1 MAKDIPHL
9 VTPGGAALKVEKKT
23 ERDWTKTAFP
33 IALFGDKI
41 AIRRADR
48 EVQTEAGIILPEDAR
63 ERTMTGAVVAAGPG
77 MLKGDGSHMP
87 MIVEI
92 GDIVVFEQFRRMI
105 KIVVEGYDYHIINV
119 CDLLGKVTGAVR
131 IK

>member
-1 MAKDIPHL
+1 MADIPHL
-9 VTPGGAALKVEKKT
+9 VTPGGAALKSEKRP
-23 ERDWTKTAFP
+23 ERDWSKTEFP

-48 EVQTEAGIILPEDAR
+48 EAQTEAGIILPEDAR
-63 ERTMTGAVVAAGPG
+63 ERTMTGLVVAAGPG

-87 MIVEI
+87 IIVKV
-92 GDIVVFEQFRRMI
+92 GDMVVFEQFRRMI

-119 CDLLGKVTGAVR
+119 CDLLGKVTGGV
-131 IK
+131 KVK